1 MKSDS
6 KEQAGL
12 HREGV
17 GTVVCKSPYGFG
29 APELP
34 AGLTRQEQLALALPA
49 SPVCSFLNESW
60 EPDCGLAAKSCA
72 ILDVVALTIASH
84 RPVHNFPEILEFYRL
99 DSHLY
104 PKTKSLQKIFLKG
117 YASKDTTENQQK
129 RHMYSHIFCHA
140 S

>member
-17 GTVVCKSPYGFG
+17 ATVVCKSPYGPG

-34 AGLTRQEQLALALPA
+34 AGLTHQEQLARALPA
-49 SPVCSFLNESW
+49 SPCCSFLNESR

-72 ILDVVALTIASH
+72 VLDVVGLTTASQM
-84 RPVHNFPEILEFYRL
+84 PVHNFPESLEFYRL
-99 DSHLY
+99 DSHLH
-104 PKTKSLQKIFLKG
+104 PKT
-117 YASKDTTENQQK
+117 
-129 RHMYSHIFCHA
+129 
-140 S
+140 